1 MSRRRSIVLRT
12 YTAAVLAFLMLPIG
26 VMIVFGFNDTH
37 SRFNYTWQ
45 GFTLHWYRHLF
56 DVPDLG
62 TALRTSIVVAAL
74 STLFAT
80 VLGTMIAIGMS
91 RRRLRLHRSLNLLI
105 FAPMATP
112 EIVMGASLLTLF
124 ITLSVPRGLI
134 TVLMAHVMFNI
145 SYVVITVRA
154 RTQDF
159 NREWEDAARDLGA
172 TPATAFRTVTFPLIF
187 PAILAAAALAFALSI
202 DDFVVTF
209 FVAGRTITFPLWVY
223 GASRFGVPPQ
233 VNVMGTLLFVI
244 GVALAGTAL
253 VAQRRR

>member
-1 MSRRRSIVLRT
+1 MTNRRSIVLRT
-12 YTAAVLAFLMLPIG
+12 YTAAVLAFLLLPIG
-26 VMIVFGFNDTH
+26 VMIAFGFNNTRG
-37 SRFNYTWQ
+37 RFNYTWR
-45 GFTLHWYRHLF
+45 GVTLHWYRHLF

-62 TALRTSIVVAAL
+62 TALRTSIVVALL
-74 STLFAT
+74 STILAT
-80 VLGTMIAIGMS
+80 ALGTMIAIAMS
-91 RRRLRLHRSLNLLI
+91 RRRIRLHRTVNLLI

-124 ITLSVPRGLI
+124 VTVGFARGFAAIL
-134 TVLMAHVMFNI
+134 VAHVMFNI

-202 DDFVVTF
+202 DDFVVTS

-244 GVALAGTAL
+244 GVTLAG
-253 VAQRRR
+253 VAIAFQRRA